1 MLKHDWNSE
10 VQEVLRL
17 QQEMDSM
24 LFVPISTQLIQWV
37 PCKEGSGDFKIGQ
50 QVIQTVKYAYGLVPP
65 AKEGKR
71 WHDMTADLLKLENA
85 ME

>member
-1 MLKHDWNSE
+1 
-10 VQEVLRL
+10 
-17 QQEMDSM
+17 
-24 LFVPISTQLIQWV
+24 
-37 PCKEGSGDFKIGQ
+37 
-50 QVIQTVKYAYGLVPP
+50 VKYAYGLVPP